1 MHVAVV
7 QRIVLRG
14 VVAAATANVFISRI
28 VLECL
33 EIIPV
38 ISEHLSP
45 PATAG
50 GDGQKEHGDEQSE
63 GDGKQQ
69 DIIAGPRDRAWKRN
83 NMLRLVHMTQKEDSV
98 HLKAR

>member
-14 VVAAATANVFISRI
+14 VVAATAIVFISRI

-33 EIIPV
+33 EVIPV

-45 PATAG
+45 PATAR
-50 GDGQKEHGDEQSE
+50 GDGQKEHGDEQRE
-63 GDGKQQ
+63 GEGKKQ
-69 DIIAGPRDRAWKRN
+69 DIIAGPRDRAWKRKK
-83 NMLRLVHMTQKEDSV
+83 MLRLVHMSQKDNSV